1 MYSHLTNFPFVR
13 AYATQPLSSGV
24 EFTAEEIDKMNEL
37 FSRAEL
43 RKSDL
48 DEGRTDESVRVSNV
62 KFYYPE
68 PETYWIFEK
77 LNYIIELNNSQFW
90 NFDLN
95 GYESFQYSEYEASE
109 GGKYDFHAD
118 IDYSNR
124 EGATDLQTRKLS
136 LSVILNEQGVDYE
149 GGDFQILIGP
159 KPITCDQ
166 AKGTVLLFPSWVLHR
181 VAPVTKGVRK
191 SIVVWVTGPK
201 FR

>member
-159 KPITCDQ
+159 KAITCDQ
-166 AKGTVLLFPSWVLHR
+166 TKGTVLLFPSWVLHR